1 MGIDFWRRRA
11 TLIYVERTYAPT
23 GAGKVDIPMIKIG
36 FIDYFLDEWHAIN
49 YPAWIKEASNGEME
63 VAYAYGMI
71 DSPRQG
77 GRTTE
82 QFCKDLGIERCYSI
96 DEVIEKSDML
106 VVLSPDNC
114 EMHEALCQAPLRS
127 GKRTYI
133 DKTFAPDGEIA
144 RRIFAVA
151 EASNTPC
158 WSTSALRFADEYQG
172 IENAKFV
179 AAWGP
184 NGFDTYSIHQLE
196 PIFMM
201 MGATPKRVMA
211 TVGEGY
217 TTHTF
222 EMTDGRGA
230 TVTNMIGGGP
240 FASNIVCEDG
250 SVKTVMVNSNF
261 FMTFIKDLVKFFETG
276 VVPVSHETTCN
287 IMDAYGAG
295 KLALKTPGEWVNI

>member
-1 MGIDFWRRRA
+1 
-11 TLIYVERTYAPT
+11 
-23 GAGKVDIPMIKIG
+23 MIKIG

-49 YPAWIKEASNGEME
+49 YPNWIKQASNGAME
-63 VAYAYGMI
+63 VAYAYAMV
-71 DSPRQG
+71 DSPREG

-82 QFCKDLGIERCYSI
+82 QFCADLGITQCKSI
-96 DEVIEKSDML
+96 DELVEKSDAL

-114 EMHEALCQAPLRS
+114 EMHEALCQVPLRS

-144 RRIFAVA
+144 RRIFALA
-151 EASNTPC
+151 EQHNTPC

-172 IENAKFV
+172 ITDAKFV
-179 AAWGP
+179 TTWGP
-184 NGFDTYSIHQLE
+184 NGFETYSIHQLE

-201 MGATPKRVMA
+201 MGATPRRVMA
-211 TVGEGY
+211 TTGEGY

-230 TVTNMIGGGP
+230 SVTNLTGGSP
-240 FASNIVCEDG
+240 FASNIVCKDG
-250 SVKTVMVNSNF
+250 SVKTVMVNSDF
-261 FMTFIKDLVKFFETG
+261 FMNFIKALVAFFETG
-276 VVPVSHETTCN
+276 VAPVAHETTCN

-295 KLALKTPGEWVNI
+295 KLALKTPGVWVNI